1 MLRKRST
8 PWIYQKSRFIIATI
22 AAFGAVIT
30 AYIAIVKLTGGTAA
44 CPVTGCDKVLESP
57 YAVVFGLPLALFGFL
72 AYGGMGMMAVAPWL
86 VNPDTQKR
94 LRSQVEEWTWLL
106 LFAGATAMM
115 VFSGYLMYLMAFKIQ
130 SFCLYCVFS
139 ALCSLSLFVLS
150 IIGREL
156 EDIGQLIMTALVVGM
171 VTIIGTLAMYA
182 PLNSPVAE
190 VGNGYNI
197 TTASAPANITLAEHL
212 TDIDAK
218 MYGAY
223 WCNHCQTQKAL
234 FGQEAVSKM
243 PYIECDAS
251 GKNPQPQLCQAAN
264 VPGYPTWEINGERY
278 SGVQSLSDLARV
290 SGYTGSLEF
299 GNP

>member
-8 PWIYQKSRFIIATI
+8 PWIHQKSRFIIATI

-44 CPVTGCDKVLESP
+44 CPITGCDKVLESP

-72 AYGGMGMMAVAPWL
+72 AYGAMGIMAVVPWL

-106 LFAGATAMM
+106 LFAGGTAMM
-115 VFSGYLMYLMAFKIQ
+115 VFSGYLMYLMAFEIQ

-139 ALCSLSLFVLS
+139 ALCSVSLFTLS

-190 VGNGYNI
+190 DGNGYNI
-197 TTASAPANITLAEHL
+197 TTTSAPANIALAEHL
-212 TDIDAK
+212 NSIDAK

-223 WCNHCQTQKAL
+223 WCAHCQTQKAL
-234 FGQEAVSKM
+234 FGKEAVSEM

-251 GKNPQPQLCQAAN
+251 GKNPQPQLCQAAQIT
-264 VPGYPTWEINGERY
+264 GYPTWEINGEQY
-278 SGVQSLSDLARV
+278 SGVQSLNDLARV

>member
-8 PWIYQKSRFIIATI
+8 PWIHQKSRFIIASI

-57 YAVVFGLPLALFGFL
+57 YAVVFGLPLALFGFF
-72 AYGGMGMMAVAPWL
+72 AYAAMGIMAVIPWFINL
-86 VNPDTQKR
+86 DTQKR
-94 LRSQVEEWTWLL
+94 LRTQAEDWTWLL
-106 LFAGATAMM
+106 LFAGGTAMM
-115 VFSGYLMYLMAFKIQ
+115 VFSSYLMYLMAFKIQ

-139 ALCSLSLFVLS
+139 AMCSLSLFLLT

-156 EDIGQLIMTALVVGM
+156 EDIGQLIMTALMVGM
-171 VTIIGTLAMYA
+171 VTIIGTLAIYA
-182 PLNSPVAE
+182 PLNNPVAE
-190 VGNGYNI
+190 ETGYNI
-197 TTASAPANITLAEHL
+197 TTASAPANIALAEHL
-212 TDIDAK
+212 SRVDAK

-223 WCNHCQTQKAL
+223 WCAHCQTQKSL
-234 FGQEAVSKM
+234 FGKEAVRKI
-243 PYIECDAS
+243 PYIECDAA

-264 VPGYPTWEINGERY
+264 ITGYPTWEINGEQY
-278 SGVQSLSDLARV
+278 SGVQKLDELARL
-290 SGYTGSLEF
+290 SGYKGSLEF